1 METKEKEMRRLSN
14 RRYREKNKERLNE
27 DSRMRYHKL
36 YKESSKKYNKE
47 RKKLPEVRI
56 QLREASKRYRT
67 RHPER
72 HNQTNRNWA
81 HNNPEKIRASN
92 KKFREENREKCNAYH
107 LKSIKRYPERR
118 IARALAEKNILINNQ
133 LCESCKK
140 ELAIERHHPDYAKPL
155 KVQLLCMNCHNKIT
169 YKKEPKLG

>member
-56 QLREASKRYRT
+56 QLREAS
-67 RHPER
+67 
-72 HNQTNRNWA
+72 
-81 HNNPEKIRASN
+81 
-92 KKFREENREKCNAYH
+92 REKCNAYH